1 MSLSTKSFQA
11 ICHYPPNFTHI
22 KMFFVEK
29 HKMFLAVF
37 VGKHEM
43 FVRKDAGK

>member
-1 MSLSTKSFQA
+1 MSIST
-11 ICHYPPNFTHI
+11 NFHVS
-22 KMFFVEK
+22 KMFFVGKHKMFSTVFVEK

-37 VGKHEM
+37 VEKHEM